1 MATPDPVHAPLT
13 AAQAVALVLLRD
25 GRTERS
31 ISQRTGTSGDDLYR
45 LAAAHG
51 ITAPHA
57 TVEGHRCHEA
67 AGTEPCDG
75 CSLAAAR
82 DQARALARHRRSVSS
97 LPHASRRQTTRRRR
111 TATR

>member
-1 MATPDPVHAPLT
+1 MATPDTQDSTLT

-25 GRTERS
+25 GSTERS
-31 ISQRTGTSGDDLYR
+31 ITKRTGTSGDDLYQ

-67 AGTEPCDG
+67 AGSEPCDG

-82 DQARALARHRRSVSS
+82 AQARTLARQRRSVSS
-97 LPHASRRQTTRRRR
+97 LPHASRRQTTRRKR